1 MALGILDK
9 NNGLPLYGVSEMRTF
24 AELHTP
30 GLFNVFLNIILR
42 KDSRFSEDRRHLQE
56 QRTVALLHIL
66 TYFRCA

>member
-1 MALGILDK
+1 MALGSHYK

-30 GLFNVFLNIILR
+30 GLFSAILNIILHKNPR
-42 KDSRFSEDRRHLQE
+42 LSEDRRHLKE
-56 QRTVALLHIL
+56 YRTVALLHIL